1 MPKIKLHK
9 LTPIEFQI
17 KMAKPLIQITK
28 IKRDFVLGNEIVYV
42 LKGIDLE
49 INKGEYVALM
59 GPSGSGKSTLMNLLG
74 CLDTPTSGSYILN
87 GKDVSKMHDDEL
99 AEIRNKEIGFV
110 FQTFNLLPR
119 TTALENVALPMVYAG
134 YSKTDRMIRAEEVL
148 KQVGLADRMDHQP
161 NQLSGGQQQRVAL
174 VRALAINP
182 SLLLMDEP
190 LSNLDRELRLNVRTE
205 IVSLLKKLK
214 ITTLIVSHDT
224 EDALAI
230 SDKIIIIEDGMISQ
244 VGSPLEVFNVPKSC
258 HIASLF
264 GQSNF
269 IPFENLDKKFK
280 HFILNEKN
288 PHRDGFMLI

>member
-17 KMAKPLIQITK
+17 KMANPLIKITN

-119 TTALENVALPMVYAG
+119 TTALDNVALPMIYAG
-134 YSKTDRMIRAEEVL
+134 YSKSERIIRAEEVL

-161 NQLSGGQQQRVAL
+161 NQLSGGQRQRVA
-174 VRALAINP
+174 VARALVNKP
-182 SLLLMDEP
+182 SIILADEP
-190 LSNLDRELRLNVRTE
+190 TGNLDSKTSEE
-205 IVSLLKKLK
+205 IMK
-214 ITTLIVSHDT
+214 
-224 EDALAI
+224 
-230 SDKIIIIEDGMISQ
+230 
-244 VGSPLEVFNVPKSC
+244 
-258 HIASLF
+258 LF
-264 GQSNF
+264 GDIHKLGNTV
-269 IPFENLDKKFK
+269 IVVTHEEEVAAYAHRVIRL
-280 HFILNEKN
+280 
-288 PHRDGFMLI
+288 RDGLIESDTNNKN